1 MRIAQSDIQK
11 FKIAAHIFQ
20 AILIFIALCLTIS
33 VMVKDG
39 ETGGATKFF
48 FAMVR
53 RRTCETSGASHP
65 QRQTTPRPC

>member
-20 AILIFIALCLTIS
+20 AVLIFIALCLTIS

-53 RRTCETSGASHP
+53 RRQTAPTRQHTSP
-65 QRQTTPRPC
+65 TPC